1 MIMNLYQNRI
11 NERCELFLP
20 MGQCAEFPVIV
31 CHYWSL
37 VRQVSTGISLAKP
50 KGHEVLLPA
59 L

>member
-1 MIMNLYQNRI
+1 
-11 NERCELFLP
+11 

-37 VRQVSTGISLAKP
+37 VRQVLTGIGLAERND
-50 KGHEVLLPA
+50 HEVLLQA